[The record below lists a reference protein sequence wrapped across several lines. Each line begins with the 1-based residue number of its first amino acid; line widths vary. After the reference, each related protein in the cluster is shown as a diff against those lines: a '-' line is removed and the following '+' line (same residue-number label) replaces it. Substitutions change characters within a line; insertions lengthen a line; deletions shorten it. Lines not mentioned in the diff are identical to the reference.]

1 MSVLTA
7 PRSTPPHGGAPSETT
22 SLPRRAAILVV
33 VCLAELLVLLD
44 NTVVNVALPSMGVS
58 LGADFAGL
66 QWIVDAYTL
75 TFAGFLLACGHLGD
89 RYGRRRV
96 MMIGLAGVAVMSVGG
111 ALATGVGMVVAARAA
126 MGVFAA
132 AVFPATLAILTATFT
147 SPKARG
153 AAIAVWTAMAGFA
166 VAIGPTAGGWLLEHF
181 SWHSVFWMN
190 VPIALAVLAAAAL
203 VLPESRTQAHGR
215 LDVPGLVLSLAG
227 IATLVWSII
236 EGPRNGWLS
245 PITLGALAGAV
256 ALLAAFVWREIRA
269 QNPVF
274 DVTLFRNRRFS
285 LPALS
290 ITVAYF
296 SMFGF
301 LFLITQYFQGI
312 QEYSPLEFGI
322 RSLPF
327 AAAVLIAAPAATMLA
342 LRIGTTA
349 VLIGGFVLLAAGM
362 GLAGQVTVDSPYAG
376 IVLISMILMGLG
388 LAVVQGPATES
399 VMASV
404 TADEAGAGSAVNDT
418 TREIGGALGVAVL
431 GSIVAS
437 TYTATVTPLV
447 DRIPDTMMDP
457 QQKEYARQSV
467 LTVLEIRQHDVPSLF
482 SGTKDQLILTMKSAA
497 LDGFQIASYA
507 TVGLAV
513 LCAIVVAVLLP
524 WRRPE
529 GGSVLLGWMAAP
541 SPDADAG
548 GVPDAP
554 AETEGGVHTADTGA
568 PRPDLER
575 SDP

>member
-1 MSVLTA
+1 MTA
-7 PRSTPPHGGAPSETT
+7 
-22 SLPRRAAILVV
+22 LRRGAILVV

-75 TFAGFLLACGHLGD
+75 TFAGFLLAFGHLGD
-89 RYGRRRV
+89 RYGRRRL
-96 MMIGLAGVAVMSVGG
+96 MMIGLAGVAVMSIGG
-111 ALATGVGMVVAARAA
+111 ALATDVGMVIAARAA

-132 AVFPATLAILTATFT
+132 AVFPATLALLTNTFT
-147 SPKARG
+147 TPKARG

-190 VPIALAVLAAAAL
+190 VPIALAVLIAAAL
-203 VLPESRTQAHGR
+203 VLPESRTTAHGR
-215 LDVPGLVLSLAG
+215 LDVLGLVLSLAG
-227 IATLVWSII
+227 IVTLVWSII

-245 PITLGALAGAV
+245 PVTLCAFAGAV

-269 QNPVF
+269 ENPVF

-349 VLIGGFVLLAAGM
+349 VLIGGFVLLATGM

-399 VMASV
+399 VMGSV
-404 TADEAGAGSAVNDT
+404 TAEEAGAGSAVNDT

-482 SGTKDQLILTMKSAA
+482 SDTKDQLILTMKAAA

-529 GGSVLLGWMAAP
+529 GGSVLLGWMERP
-541 SPDADAG
+541 SPDDPVESAEPAPPDGDASTDG
-548 GVPDAP
+548 TDDP
-554 AETEGGVHTADTGA
+554 AGRSGITDTDDRTPRRSTA
-568 PRPDLER
+568 R
-575 SDP
+575 